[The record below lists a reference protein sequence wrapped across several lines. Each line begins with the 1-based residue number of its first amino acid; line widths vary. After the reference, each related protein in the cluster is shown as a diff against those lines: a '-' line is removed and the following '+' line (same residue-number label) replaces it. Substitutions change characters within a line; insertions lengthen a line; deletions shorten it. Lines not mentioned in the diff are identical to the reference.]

1 MAGVKTGI
9 SGQINNNIVTDGLV
23 FYMDPAYKKSYPRTG
38 ATVTDIIGNTTG
50 TLSGA
55 GGDNN
60 TPQWENIK
68 GGIFDFDGTDDYIDC
83 ADTTYLNGVSQMSLS
98 IWFNL
103 NTAEQNKGLISDRQ
117 SAGADGHFTIL
128 TKSISGNGYSFRLGL
143 SRSDAV
149 EASIQISNQ
158 PFTAGQWHNM
168 IMTYNAGT
176 VKFYADG
183 IFVSSAIYRA
193 NNGIPTTLG
202 STAEAL
208 DIGRYS
214 TLEWDGKIS
223 STFIYTK
230 EISASEVTQ
239 NYQAQKE
246 RFGF

>member
-1 MAGVKTGI
+1 MAFKHGTPNSI
-9 SGQINNNIVTDGLV
+9 ITDGLV
-23 FYMDPAYKKSYPRTG
+23 FCIDPANVSSYPRTG
-38 ATVTDIIGNTTG
+38 ATVTDIIGDTTG

-55 GGDNN
+55 GGGNN

-83 ADTTYLNGVSQMSLS
+83 ADTTYLNSVAQMSVS

-117 SAGADGHFTIL
+117 STGGDGHFSIV
-128 TKSISGNGYSFRLGL
+128 TKSISGNGYSFSLYL

-158 PFTAGQWHNM
+158 PFTAGQWHNVV
-168 IMTYNAGT
+168 MTYNAGT
-176 VKFYADG
+176 IKFYADG

-208 DIGRYS
+208 DIGRYT

-223 STFIYTK
+223 STFIYIK
-230 EISASEVTQ
+230 ELSASEVLQ
-239 NYQAQKE
+239 NYNALKN
-246 RFGF
+246 RFRT